1 MVANLVSEVKTSL
14 VKISSLKD
22 LPSVRTSS
30 DAWEFLMQKWD
41 NSSLE
46 VFESFYCIYLN
57 RSNKILGYAEIG
69 KGGISACVVDVRL
82 ILVKALQCL
91 ASGIIIAHNHPS
103 QSLKPSTADI
113 QITKKIK
120 EAAQLLDI
128 SLLDHLIVTTEN
140 RYFSF
145 ADECMM

>member
-14 VKISSLKD
+14 VKISYLKD

-41 NSSLE
+41 NSTLE

-57 RSNKILGYAEIG
+57 RSNKILGYAEIA
-69 KGGISACVVDVRL
+69 KGGIAACVVDVRL
-82 ILVKALQCL
+82 IMVKALQCL

-103 QSLKPSTADI
+103 QSLKPSSADI

-128 SLLDHLIVTTEN
+128 SLLDHLIITTEN